1 MAWEP
6 ILWLIFFLLNIALIA
21 LILYQI
27 VCLSDL
33 EADYMNPYESSSRI
47 NNVILKEYVLQG
59 VFCIL
64 FLVTG
69 HWFLF
74 LLTVLPTYYNL
85 KKFLSR
91 QHLIDVTEVFR
102 AIDFEKKLR
111 IAKLAF
117 YLIFF
122 IVVIVRFSNAGAFS
136 TVLSVLRSNSKDLDV
151 RSSVLEF

>member
-122 IVVIVRFSNAGAFS
+122 IVVIVRDFPMWGHFLLCFRFSDPIA
-136 TVLSVLRSNSKDLDV
+136 KI
-151 RSSVLEF
+151 

>member
-1 MAWEP
+1 MNG
-6 ILWLIFFLLNIALIA
+6 LL
-21 LILYQI
+21 QI

-74 LLTVLPTYYNL
+74 LLTVLPTYYNV

-122 IVVIVRFSNAGAFS
+122 IVVIVRLVISVIRCLIDDEHEDLHFGVFS
-136 TVLSVLRSNSKDLDV
+136 
-151 RSSVLEF
+151 SSPVFR

>member
-122 IVVIVRFSNAGAFS
+122 IVVIVRLVISVIRCLIDDEHEDLHFGVFS
-136 TVLSVLRSNSKDLDV
+136 
-151 RSSVLEF
+151 SSPVFR

>member
-47 NNVILKEYVLQG
+47 NNVILKEFVLQG
-59 VFCIL
+59 AFCIL

-74 LLTVLPTYYNL
+74 LLTVLPSYYNV

-102 AIDFEKKLR
+102 VIDFEKKLR

-122 IVVIVRFSNAGAFS
+122 IIVLVRLVI
-136 TVLSVLRSNSKDLDV
+136 SVIRCLIDDEHEDLHFGIFG
-151 RSSVLEF
+151 SSPVFR